1 MMNNRSDKVFIDS
14 NMIIFAADFQQ
25 ANVFDW
31 INELYQNVYI
41 HKEVYNE
48 LLFPSVKNTVD
59 GLIASGKWSLFDP
72 KSVTSLSP
80 IEQEIYQQ
88 RLTDVKDAFHRMN
101 LQRISVGKRPKTVS
115 NLGEIATV
123 AACLMINAGII
134 CSNDFDIRTVVV
146 MEDYRISLEDK
157 DELINQDSAEDFCV
171 YCIQQNAFSR
181 KLVRNFYKT
190 IIVEDVNRSRKLT
203 QLNERLDAV
212 EE

>member
-1 MMNNRSDKVFIDS
+1 MMSDCSDKVFVDS

-72 KSVTSLSP
+72 KSATSLSP

-101 LQRISVGKRPKTVS
+101 LQRIATGKRPKTVS
-115 NLGEIATV
+115 NLGEIATI

-134 CSNDFDIRTVVV
+134 CSNDFDI
-146 MEDYRISLEDK
+146 
-157 DELINQDSAEDFCV
+157 
-171 YCIQQNAFSR
+171 
-181 KLVRNFYKT
+181 
-190 IIVEDVNRSRKLT
+190 
-203 QLNERLDAV
+203 
-212 EE
+212 

>member
-1 MMNNRSDKVFIDS
+1 MMSNRSDKVFIDS

-25 ANVFDW
+25 ANVFEW

-48 LLFPSVKNTVD
+48 LLFPSVKNTID
-59 GLIASGKWSLFDP
+59 GLIAGGKWSLFDP
-72 KSVTSLSP
+72 KSATSLSP

-101 LQRISVGKRPKTVS
+101 LQRIAAGKRPKTVS
-115 NLGEIATV
+115 NLGEIATI

-157 DELINQDSAEDFCV
+157 DELISQDSAEDFCV
-171 YCIQQNAFSR
+171 YCVQQNVVSR

-203 QLNERLDAV
+203 QLNERIDAV

>member
-1 MMNNRSDKVFIDS
+1 MMSNRSDKVFIDS

-48 LLFPSVKNTVD
+48 LLFPSVKNTID
-59 GLIASGKWSLFDP
+59 GLIAGGKWSLFDP

-101 LQRISVGKRPKTVS
+101 LQRIAAGKRPKTVS
-115 NLGEIATV
+115 NLGEIATI

-146 MEDYRISLEDK
+146 MEDYRILLEDK

-171 YCIQQNAFSR
+171 YCVQQNVVSR